1 MSEAQELAARA
12 LKHFNEGTT
21 DQAPSQMQ
29 IPVTAYTD
37 EAQFQAERQAV
48 FFESPIAVAL
58 SLEIPKP
65 GDFLTQTIMGK
76 PLLLT
81 RDKEGALHC
90 FLNVCRHR
98 GAKVCAAEKGH
109 QTRFSCPYHAWT
121 YSNKGELIGVYGE
134 DSFGEVDRASMGL
147 AELPCDERSGVI
159 FACLTPGEPLDL
171 DNWLGE
177 FAEKLAHQNLEHWH
191 LYTERFLSGAGW
203 KATLDGYLE
212 VYHHDSVHGKTVGPY
227 TVGNL
232 LVHDTWGAHQRMVIA
247 RKDITELNKTA
258 PENWEAPESYI
269 RVVHSVFPNLSI
281 SAILGG
287 QCLIGFVYPGET
299 STTTVTRQLIL
310 SAEAPATDEEKAT
323 IESFSQM
330 TLQAV
335 RDEDYALVATVQ
347 GALHAGAND
356 SFLIGKNEPAVQH
369 YHRSIASIC
378 GT

>member
-1 MSEAQELAARA
+1 MSDAQELAARA

-369 YHRSIASIC
+369 YHRSVASIC

>member
-1 MSEAQELAARA
+1 MSDAQELAARA

-81 RDKEGALHC
+81 RDKDGALHC

>member
-1 MSEAQELAARA
+1 MSYGQELAARA
-12 LKHFNEGTT
+12 RKHFNEGTT

>member
-1 MSEAQELAARA
+1 MSDAPELAARA

-310 SAEAPATDEEKAT
+310 SAEAPATDDEKAT

-347 GALHAGAND
+347 GALNAGANE

>member
-1 MSEAQELAARA
+1 MSDAQELAARA

-347 GALHAGAND
+347 DALHAGANE

-369 YHRSIASIC
+369 YHRTIATIC

>member
-1 MSEAQELAARA
+1 MSDAPELAARA

-58 SLEIPKP
+58 SLEIPNP

-81 RDKEGALHC
+81 RDTEGMLHC

-98 GAKVCAAEKGH
+98 GAKVCPAEKGH
-109 QTRFSCPYHAWT
+109 QSRFSCPYHAWT

-159 FACLTPGEPLDL
+159 FACLTPGKPLDL

-347 GALHAGAND
+347 GALHAGANE

-369 YHRSIASIC
+369 YHRTIATIC

>member
-1 MSEAQELAARA
+1 MSDALELASRA
-12 LKHFNEGTT
+12 LQHFNEGTT
-21 DQAPSQMQ
+21 DRAPSQMR
-29 IPVTAYTD
+29 IPVSAYTD

-58 SLEIPKP
+58 SLEIPNP
-65 GDFLTQTIMGK
+65 GDFLTQTIMDK

-81 RDKEGALHC
+81 RDKEGVLHC
-90 FLNVCRHR
+90 FINVCRHR

-109 QTRFSCPYHAWT
+109 QSRFSCPYHAWT

-134 DSFGEVDRASMGL
+134 DSFGDVDRATMAL

-159 FACLTPGEPLDL
+159 FACLTPGKPLDL
-171 DNWLGE
+171 DHWLGE
-177 FAEKLAHQNLEHWH
+177 FAGKLADQNLEQWH

-247 RKDITELNKTA
+247 RKDITELNDIA
-258 PENWEAPESYI
+258 PENWETPESYI

-299 STTTVTRQLIL
+299 STTTITRQLIL
-310 SAEAPATDEEKAT
+310 SAEAPATEEETTT

-356 SFLIGKNEPAVQH
+356 SFLIGRNEPAVQH
-369 YHRSIASIC
+369 YHRSIATIC
-378 GT
+378 GN

>member
-1 MSEAQELAARA
+1 MSDAQELAARA

-369 YHRSIASIC
+369 YHRSIASI
-378 GT
+378 